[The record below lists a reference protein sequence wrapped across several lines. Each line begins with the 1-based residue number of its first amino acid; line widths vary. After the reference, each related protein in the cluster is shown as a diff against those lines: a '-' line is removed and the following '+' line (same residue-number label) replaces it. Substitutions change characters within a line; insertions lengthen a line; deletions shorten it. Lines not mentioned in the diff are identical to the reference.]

1 MKKKK
6 CLIVILVA
14 MFLVVAFSGRVLA
27 SGDENVES
35 LISGMGNINQVETGD
50 GMGSRIRYVL
60 NAVIK
65 LIQIVGSG
73 IAIIMV
79 IMLGMKYM
87 LASPGEKADYKKI
100 AVPILIGCVLLFAA
114 SNIAGIIA
122 DVGMELN

>member
-14 MFLVVAFSGRVLA
+14 MFLVVVFSGRVLA
-27 SGDENVES
+27 SRDENVES
-35 LISGMGNINQVETGD
+35 LISGMGEINQVKTTD

-65 LIQIVGSG
+65 MIQIVGSG

-87 LASPGEKADYKKI
+87 LASPGEKADYKKT

-122 DVGMELN
+122 NVGMELN

>member
-1 MKKKK
+1 
-6 CLIVILVA
+6 
-14 MFLVVAFSGRVLA
+14 
-27 SGDENVES
+27 
-35 LISGMGNINQVETGD
+35 
-50 GMGSRIRYVL
+50 MGSRIRYVL

-87 LASPGEKADYKKI
+87 LASPGEKADYKKT

>member
-1 MKKKK
+1 M
-6 CLIVILVA
+6 IILVA
-14 MFLVVAFSGRVLA
+14 IFWIGLFSGRVLA
-27 SGDENVES
+27 GGDENVES
-35 LISGMGNINQVETGD
+35 LISGMEGIGQVGTEE
-50 GMGSRIRYVL
+50 GMNSRVRYVL

-79 IMLGMKYM
+79 IMLGIKYM
-87 LASPGEKADYKKI
+87 LASPGEKADYKKT
-100 AVPILIGCVLLFAA
+100 AVPILIGCILLFAA

>member
-14 MFLVVAFSGRVLA
+14 MFLVVVFSGRVLA
-27 SGDENVES
+27 SVDENVES
-35 LISGMGNINQVETGD
+35 LISGMGEINQVKTED

-79 IMLGMKYM
+79 IVLGMKYM
-87 LASPGEKADYKKI
+87 LASPGEKADYKKT